1 MWDLLELRIGLIKVI
16 QIVNVEDYLIYL
28 DLYVIE
34 IEMSEIKLICT
45 IM

>member
-28 DLYVIE
+28 DCDRNRNV
-34 IEMSEIKLICT
+34 
-45 IM
+45 